1 MGDFFHSYVSL
12 FFHFPFL
19 LSHFC
24 LFYLFCFAVMIV
36 CLKIFWCFAINIVFL
51 RQDKGDAFIAT
62 SSIQIDIVQII
73 GGNE

>member
-12 FFHFPFL
+12 FFHFSFL
-19 LSHFC
+19 ISHF
-24 LFYLFCFAVMIV
+24 FPHF
-36 CLKIFWCFAINIVFL
+36 FWCFAINIVFL

>member
-1 MGDFFHSYVSL
+1 MGDFFHSYV
-12 FFHFPFL
+12 FFISHFSFLISHFSFYFPF
-19 LSHFC
+19 
-24 LFYLFCFAVMIV
+24 
-36 CLKIFWCFAINIVFL
+36 FWRFAINIVFL

>member
-24 LFYLFCFAVMIV
+24 LFYLFCFAVMI

>member
-36 CLKIFWCFAINIVFL
+36 L
-51 RQDKGDAFIAT
+51 DKGDAFIAT

>member
-36 CLKIFWCFAINIVFL
+36 LFKNLLVFCDKYCIFAA
-51 RQDKGDAFIAT
+51 G
-62 SSIQIDIVQII
+62 
-73 GGNE
+73 